1 VLALPFSPA
10 IAMQRPQKQRRV
22 EGSTVPVTILTGFL
36 GSGKTTL
43 LNHILSSPDHG
54 MRFAIVE
61 NEFGEVGVDEKV
73 IKETS
78 EEQLI
83 EVMNGCICC
92 TVRGDLSAALKR
104 LRTKTSGFDGVIIE
118 TTGLA
123 DPAPVA
129 QTFFVDE
136 EIKCSY
142 RLDGI
147 ITVVDAKHA
156 LEHLR
161 EEKPEGVEN
170 ECVEQVAFADRIL
183 LNKCDLVSEEELEDV
198 NRAVRGINA
207 NADIL
212 RTQHSQVE
220 PSKLINIEAFS
231 LDKVLEMD
239 PEFLKTDG
247 EHQHDLSVSSM
258 SVRFEGELNHQQL
271 RMWLSELMQSTAKDL
286 FRYKGVL
293 AVKGMPDKFVFQG
306 VHMLFNGN
314 FDPRFS
320 WKKDEARECRLVFIG
335 RNLDKQ
341 ALERGVMG
349 CKVGPLRFKVG
360 DAVEAN
366 CEEWLAGRVVA
377 LWDEGNPYRIRLQ
390 SGEECW
396 GPVDTDDFVRR
407 PAAGKG
413 ALRQPLQHRPWWEQ
427 PGANARQPWRAGRR

>member
-1 VLALPFSPA
+1 
-10 IAMQRPQKQRRV
+10 MQRPQKQRRV

-239 PEFLKTDG
+239 PEFLNTDG
-247 EHQHDLSVSSM
+247 DHQHDNTVSSVS
-258 SVRFEGELNHQQL
+258 VCFEGELNYMQL
-271 RMWLSELMQSTAKDL
+271 RMWVRKLITTKANDL

-293 AVKGMPDKFVFQG
+293 AVAGSRMKYVFQG
-306 VHMLFNGN
+306 VHMI
-314 FDPRFS
+314 FS
-320 WKKDEARECRLVFIG
+320 GALERSHQWKDDTRECRFVFIG
-335 RNLDKQ
+335 RNLDK
-341 ALERGVMG
+341 AELEKGIMA
-349 CKVGPLRFKVG
+349 CKVEPLRFEEG
-360 DAVEAN
+360 DCVQACIDDQRWAD
-366 CEEWLAGRVVA
+366 GRIIKT
-377 LWDEGNPYRIRLQ
+377 WDEGYPYLIELETAPGAYTCTTWTWAPMD
-390 SGEECW
+390 S
-396 GPVDTDDFVRR
+396 DDFVRKR
-407 PAAGKG
+407 SCGC
-413 ALRQPLQHRPWWEQ
+413 
-427 PGANARQPWRAGRR
+427 PGAAAAAEATAS